1 MLVWVRKLLENW
13 IARGFFALLVLVFV
27 FWGISNVVT
36 LIGSNTAVAHV
47 AGVPID
53 ISAVQ
58 AGYQAAL
65 NQQEQQGKG
74 QPDAAGREQIAA
86 QALADLLRQRLLDVE
101 ESRLGVSAPAAAIR
115 QAIETI
121 PAFQTNGAFDRAK
134 FASVL
139 TQNDSSPDKFIGEV
153 KEDIASRQLVAALL
167 SGAGPPQALVQQVF
181 GFLSER
187 RVAEVVNIPF
197 AAEPPPAPPG
207 DAVLQRYWR
216 NHPADFTAP
225 EYRTI
230 KLVILSPALL
240 APQQRVSEQDIDAAY
255 ARVTAG
261 QPAEPLRSVQ
271 VIIAGDLASSSRLEA
286 AWREGRDW
294 AAMKA
299 MAKQFGASSFQL
311 EQAKQVQIPSPALGS
326 AVFAAAPGQ
335 VTGPVAG
342 ASGLILF
349 KVTEVGSSGPD
360 PVALR
365 AQIKQ
370 ALQLQAAQA
379 AVAGDVDNLQDALA
393 GQTPLDQ
400 LPGNLG
406 LVAVQGTLDA
416 NGRTP
421 AGEVAPIPGGDKLR
435 QAVLAAAFA
444 AHPGDPAQLTNGPD
458 GSYFAL
464 TVDKITPPM
473 LQPYDQV
480 AASVLAA
487 WTQAAVARKAER
499 AAANLLAAVDGGQ
512 TMDAA
517 AAAAGDST
525 SLTQP
530 FSRNAPAHGV
540 TDKMVPVLFS
550 LRPGQA
556 TMLRTDSGFMVAAL
570 AHVIQPT
577 PADDAGEFGEVQKA
591 MVKSLQDDVG
601 ASFLAGLQTRDK
613 VVIDQKMLAQVY
625 Q

>member
-13 IARGFFALLVLVFV
+13 IARGFFVLLMLVFV

-36 LIGSNTAVAHV
+36 LIGNNTAVAHV
-47 AGVPID
+47 AGAPID
-53 ISAVQ
+53 ITAVQ

-65 NQQEQQGKG
+65 NQQEQAGKG
-74 QPDAAGREQIAA
+74 QPDAAGRQALAA
-86 QALADLLRQRLLDVE
+86 QALADLLRQAVLSAE
-101 ESRLGVSAPAAAIR
+101 ERHLGVAAPAGAIR

-121 PAFQTNGAFDRAK
+121 PAFQTNGAFDQAK

-139 TQNDSSPDKFIGEV
+139 TQNNSSPDKFIGEV
-153 KEDIASRQLVAALL
+153 KDDIAGRQLVAALL
-167 SGAGPPQALVQQVF
+167 SGAAPPQALVAQLF
-181 GFLSER
+181 GFVAER
-187 RVAEVVNIPF
+187 RVAEVVSIPF
-197 AAEPPPAPPG
+197 AAQAAPAPPG

-230 KLVILSPALL
+230 KLVLLSPSLL
-240 APQQRVSEQDIDAAY
+240 APHESVKPADIDAAY
-255 ARVTAG
+255 ARATAA

-271 VIIAGDLASSSRLEA
+271 IIIASDLASSSRLQA
-286 AWREGRDW
+286 AWNAGRDW
-294 AAMKA
+294 ASMGA
-299 MAKQFGASSFQL
+299 MAKRYGASSFAL
-311 EQAKQVQIPSPALGS
+311 EKAKQVQIPLPSLGG
-326 AVFAAAPGQ
+326 AVFAAKPG
-335 VTGPVAG
+335 VVMGPVAG
-342 ASGLILF
+342 TSGLILF
-349 KVTEVGSSGPD
+349 KVTEVGSTGPD
-360 PVALR
+360 AASLR
-365 AQIKQ
+365 AQITQ
-370 ALQLQAAQA
+370 QLQLQAAQA
-379 AVAGDVDNLQDALA
+379 EVAGDVDNLQDALA

-416 NGRTP
+416 NGLTP
-421 AGEVAPIPGGDKLR
+421 AGDAAPIPGGDKLR
-435 QAVLAAAFA
+435 QAVLAAAFM
-444 AHPGDPAQLTNGPD
+444 AHPGDPAQLKNGPD

-464 TVDKITPPM
+464 TVDKVTPPQ

-480 AASVLAA
+480 AAQVLAG
-487 WTQAAVARKAER
+487 WTQDAVSR
-499 AAANLLAAVDGGQ
+499 AAEAAAAKLLAAVNGGQ
-512 TMDAA
+512 SMDAA

-530 FSRNAPAHGV
+530 FSRNAPAGGV

-556 TMLRTDSGFMVAAL
+556 TMLRTDTGFTVAAL
-570 AHVIQPT
+570 AKVIQPSQT
-577 PADDAGEFGEVQKA
+577 DDAQEFGEVQKA
-591 MVKSLQDDVG
+591 MAKSLQDDVG